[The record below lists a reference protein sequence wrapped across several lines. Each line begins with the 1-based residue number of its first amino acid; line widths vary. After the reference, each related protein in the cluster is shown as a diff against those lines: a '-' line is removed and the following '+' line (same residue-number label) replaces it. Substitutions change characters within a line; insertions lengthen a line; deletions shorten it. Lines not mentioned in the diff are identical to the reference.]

1 MDFDADKISWQQVS
15 KKNNPFKRLKIYL
28 AVSRTRRL
36 SDVIE
41 SDTLSVKWCSGQF
54 AIYRHFWKLLFQTI
68 LVL

>member
-1 MDFDADKISWQQVS
+1 MQLPVVKSHCSQPVSSVTMDFDADKISWQQVS

-41 SDTLSVKWCSGQF
+41 SDTLSVK
-54 AIYRHFWKLLFQTI
+54 
-68 LVL
+68 